1 MEVAPQANPVVCK
14 ILDFGK
20 YLYTREKRE
29 KKKQKPRRLK
39 EIRLSTRIDD
49 HDFETKLRHIRRF
62 LEDDYKVRITVFFRG
77 REIVHMDRG
86 RELLKRVAAAVG
98 EAAKVD
104 QPPTAKGRSLQM
116 LLVPLEGKGMKKNEK
131 EKEES

>member
-1 MEVAPQANPVVCK
+1 MVCK

-29 KKKQKPRRLK
+29 KRKQKPRRLK
-39 EIRLSTRIDD
+39 EIRFSMRIDD
-49 HDFETKLRHIRRF
+49 HDFETKVRNIRRF
-62 LEDDYKVRITVFFRG
+62 LGDDYKVRITVFFRG

-86 RELLKRVAAAVG
+86 RELLERVAAAVAE
-98 EAAKVD
+98 EAKID

-116 LLVPLEGKGMKKNEK
+116 LLVPVEGKGMKKDEEEK
-131 EKEES
+131 S